1 MAKKV
6 NKPLL
11 WKTDEAGIGRFLFI
25 FFIFHNTY
33 EATFFQSEKRQRWKA
48 FQTDEGGPGKQLTF
62 FPIWLN
68 LKKSTQ
74 WYS

>member
-1 MAKKV
+1 MVKKV

-11 WKTDEAGIGRFLFI
+11 WKTDEAGTGRFLLI

-33 EATFFQSEKRQRWKA
+33 EATFFQSEKKQRWKA
-48 FQTDEGGPGKQLTF
+48 FQTDEGGPGKHLTF

-68 LKKSTQ
+68 FKKSTQ